1 MNEFASGILYAEDFG
16 LTLRAPPK
24 AGSHAASRAAT
35 PPPPRAPAGPPPLT
49 QADVDV
55 ACAHAV
61 QAAEVAWSAGAA
73 ERRAEALAQL
83 AAGLAAVREE
93 AALQAETA
101 AEELS
106 RTVLGLV
113 AGALPSFCRDHGDA
127 EVRALVGRLAP
138 LLGRAGRLV
147 VRVHPALAEVLA
159 EDLAGLEEPAAGHV
173 ELRPANLP
181 PGDVRLAW
189 EDGSLVRDCGAI
201 CAALT
206 DGLAQFGL
214 LDPEPADLAE
224 TRNGGLALAQ

>member
-1 MNEFASGILYAEDFG
+1 MSEFASGILYAEDFG
-16 LTLRAPPK
+16 LALRAPPRS
-24 AGSHAASRAAT
+24 APPAASR
-35 PPPPRAPAGPPPLT
+35 PPPPPKAPVGPPPLT
-49 QADVDV
+49 QADIDS
-55 ACAHAV
+55 ACARAV
-61 QAAEVAWSAGAA
+61 QAAEVAWSASAA
-73 ERRAEALAQL
+73 ERRAEALAQV
-83 AAGLAAVREE
+83 AAEIAAIRHE
-93 AALQAETA
+93 AAQQAETA

-127 EVRALVGRLAP
+127 EVRALVARLAP

-147 VRVHPALAEVLA
+147 VRVHPALAEILA
-159 EDLAGLEEPAAGHV
+159 ADLSGLDEPAASHV

-189 EDGSLVRDCGAI
+189 EDGSLVRDSATI

-214 LDPEPADLAE
+214 LDPATTDLAE
-224 TRNGGLALAQ
+224 TRTGGLALAQ